1 MLVRVVGVVLL
12 ADVVEHQDVGQ
23 RLEPVR
29 EVAGH
34 VDGGEVVVTDV
45 LGEHLASVAIEC
57 HHARTP
63 LQADEEVVLAP
74 LVEVQPANRAL
85 ARERDVRLPDRL
97 RQPARAR
104 DLGQPAAV
112 VLEAAQRDGARPVG
126 TEVRAAHAL
135 DHLVVRIDRLAGV
148 PPVAVED
155 VVLERPL
162 ADVVVVDVGDLE
174 LAAGG
179 GLELLDDVEDIRVVA
194 VHARDGQCARGV
206 ERLLDD
212 LRDATVNDPRHA
224 EVTQMLRLTY
234 VREQYASP
242 HVLRLEVAHHL
253 RDRLAE
259 DVVGEH
265 DDDAIVAGEVA
276 RESERLGDA
285 AGAFLL
291 RIAELV
297 SEVALKVFNVVGAGH
312 EQQLADTG
320 LAQKVD
326 GPLDH
331 RLVAD
336 GQQVL
341 VGDAGQRIEARP
353 RPAREDNA
361 FHRRDAKRPR
371 SAAMLRSSLRRR
383 PALPLRALPATR
395 PESASGS
402 AGRNGSSAPC
412 LRH

>member
-1 MLVRVVGVVLL
+1 MLHL
-12 ADVVEHQDVGQ
+12 AGADRHPVTDRGERPDVGILHVGAPADDGRAADHAAHDGRA
-23 RLEPVR
+23 RLDDHLPENLGGLDPPLAPSVQTVEDEPVR
-29 EVAGH
+29 LEH
-34 VDGGEVVVTDV
+34 VLELPGV
-45 LGEHLASVAIEC
+45 L
-57 HHARTP
+57 P
-63 LQADEEVVLAP
+63 
-74 LVEVQPANRAL
+74 PAL
-85 ARERDVRLPDRL
+85 DDVRLDPAVRVD
-97 RQPARAR
+97 QP
-104 DLGQPAAV
+104 
-112 VLEAAQRDGARPVG
+112 
-126 TEVRAAHAL
+126 
-135 DHLVVRIDRLAGV
+135 
-148 PPVAVED
+148 
-155 VVLERPL
+155 
-162 ADVVVVDVGDLE
+162 VDCIGDLE

-253 RDRLAE
+253 RDRPAE

-341 VGDAGQRIEARP
+341 VGDASQRVEARP

-361 FHRRDAKRPR
+361 FHVEDAKPPR
-371 SAAMLRSSLRRR
+371 SAATASLAPRARPARAATSSSARTTPSGPERAARARSSRRR
-383 PALPLRALPATR
+383 ESRPQTLATGVR
-395 PESASGS
+395 
-402 AGRNGSSAPC
+402 
-412 LRH
+412 